1 VLVHYHGTLPSGQ
14 VFDSSVDRGEPIEF
28 PLNGVIKGWTE
39 GVAMM
44 TEGEKA
50 TLVCPPD
57 LAYGAQGSP
66 PVIQPG
72 ATLVFQVELIKIK
85 S

>member
-1 VLVHYHGTLPSGQ
+1 
-14 VFDSSVDRGEPIEF
+14 
-28 PLNGVIKGWTE
+28 VIKGWTE

-44 TEGEKA
+44 TEGAKA